1 MNLTFKRSSLLFALI
16 LFANMLRAQTIDLQF
31 QNTSLSPDGLTYK
44 FDVWAFQ
51 GQGYNTANPD
61 ESNWQGM
68 NIRADINVPAGV
80 TITTATIARNFTYT
94 SLGGVSFP
102 APGDVVVDKNSFS
115 INLLRDE
122 DQSDIPAGTGCML
135 GTVTIN
141 FSGAVPASNTITV
154 RPFDISEL
162 QGAYTSFWA
171 NLDGSVIRRIF
182 QTFPVGQSL
191 PVNLT
196 SFDLNT
202 EGSAVNLIWATTTET
217 NSDRFDV
224 QRSSDGKEWSIIQSV
239 LAKGESNSKAE
250 YSAIDANPID
260 GDNLYRLHM
269 IDKDGTSAYSR
280 VRSVKF
286 EGVATYMYPNP
297 VSEELIIKAA
307 DWTKVA
313 NVQIIAANGK
323 AIYQSSGK
331 PSPNVNVKNLLNGIY
346 LVRLTNTNGSETTHK
361 IVVNN

>member
-1 MNLTFKRSSLLFALI
+1 MNLIFKRTSLLFALI

-31 QNTSLSPDGLTYK
+31 QNTSMSPDGLTYK
-44 FDVWAFQ
+44 FDLWVFQ

-68 NIRADINVPAGV
+68 NIRADVNVPVGV
-80 TITTATIARNFTYT
+80 TITTASIVRNPTFT

-102 APGDVVVDKNSFS
+102 APGNVVPDKNSFS

-135 GTVTIN
+135 GTVTIK

-162 QGAYTSFWA
+162 QGALTSFWA

-182 QTFPVGQSL
+182 QTFPVNQSL

-196 SFDLNT
+196 SFDLSN
-202 EGSAVNLIWATTTET
+202 EGSMVNLTWATTAET
-217 NSDRFDV
+217 NSERFDV
-224 QRSSDGKEWSIIQSV
+224 QRSANGKEWKTIQTV
-239 LAKGESNSKAE
+239 AARGESNSIAE
-250 YSAIDANPID
+250 YLAVDSEPFEGN
-260 GDNLYRLHM
+260 NFYRLHM

-280 VRSVKF
+280 VRSVKL
-286 EGVATYMYPNP
+286 ENVATSIYPNP
-297 VSEELIIKAA
+297 VSEELTIKAA
-307 DWTKVA
+307 DWSKIA
-313 NVQIIAANGK
+313 NVKIFGSDGEVV
-323 AIYQSSGK
+323 YRSSGK
-331 PSPNVNVKNLLNGIY
+331 PSSNVNVRNFRNGIY
-346 LVRLTNTNGSETTHK
+346 VVRLTNTNGSETAYK
-361 IVVNN
+361 IMVNK

>member
-1 MNLTFKRSSLLFALI
+1 MNLTFKRTILLFAFI

-31 QNTSLSPDGLTYK
+31 QNTSMSADGLTYK
-44 FDVWAFQ
+44 FDLWAFQ

-68 NIRADINVPAGV
+68 NIRADINVPVGV

-102 APGDVVVDKNSFS
+102 APGDVVTDKNSFS

-122 DQSDIPAGTGCML
+122 DQSDIPAVTGCML

-141 FSGAVPASNTITV
+141 FSGPVPPSNTITV
-154 RPFDISEL
+154 RPFDITEF
-162 QGAYTSFWA
+162 QGAETSFWA
-171 NLDGSVIRRIF
+171 NLDGSVVRRIF
-182 QTFPVGQSL
+182 QTFPVDQSL
-191 PVNLT
+191 PVNLI
-196 SFDLNT
+196 SFDLDK
-202 EGSAVNLIWATTTET
+202 EGSAVNMVWATTAET

-224 QRSSDGKEWSIIQSV
+224 QRSSNGKEWRVIQSV
-239 LAKGESNSKAE
+239 RAKGESNSKVE
-250 YSAIDANPID
+250 YSAVDTDPIE

-269 IDKDGTSAYSR
+269 IDKDGTSAYSQIR
-280 VRSVKF
+280 TAKF

-307 DWTKVA
+307 DWSKIEKVEI
-313 NVQIIAANGK
+313 VGSNGK
-323 AIYQSSGK
+323 AVYQSSGK
-331 PSPNVNVKNLLNGIY
+331 PSPNVNVKKLSNGVY

>member
-1 MNLTFKRSSLLFALI
+1 MNLIFKRTSLLFAFI
-16 LFANMLRAQTIDLQF
+16 LFANMLRAQTIDLEF

-44 FDVWAFQ
+44 FDVWIFQ

-68 NIRADINVPAGV
+68 NIRADIDVPVGV
-80 TITTATIARNFTYT
+80 TITTASIVRNTTYT

-102 APGDVVVDKNSFS
+102 APGDIVADKNSFS
-115 INLLRDE
+115 INMLRDE

-141 FSGAVPASNTITV
+141 FSGAVPAANTLTV
-154 RPFDISEL
+154 RPFDITEL

-182 QTFPVGQSL
+182 QKVPVNQSL

-196 SFDLNT
+196 SFDLSK
-202 EGSAVNLIWATTTET
+202 EGSAVSLAWSTTAET

-224 QRSSDGKEWSIIQSV
+224 QRSSNGKKWSTIQSV
-239 LAKGESNSKAE
+239 SAKGESNSKIE
-250 YSAIDANPID
+250 YTAVDPDPIT
-260 GDNLYRLHM
+260 GDNFYRLHM
-269 IDKDGTSAYSR
+269 IDKDVSSTYSQIR
-280 VRSVKF
+280 TMKF

-297 VSEELIIKAA
+297 VSEELVIQAA
-307 DWTKVA
+307 DWTKVT

-323 AIYQSSGK
+323 AVYKSSGK
-331 PSPNVNVKNLLNGIY
+331 PSPNVNVKNLLNGVY